1 MKKIILFFALL
12 LLISNTYSQVL
23 SDSTSKDNSTKAY
36 YLQKSK
42 NQREGAWV
50 LLIGG
55 MAIFAGTA
63 LYESHNLDF
72 NSPHRN
78 QGMVPIYISIA
89 CAAGSIPLFIA
100 AGKNKLNAI
109 KVTAYIKM
117 EKIPVLQQTGI
128 NLNISLN

>member
-1 MKKIILFFALL
+1 MKKAITSAV
-12 LLISNTYSQVL
+12 LLIIAASAFSQQSSYSIPQ
-23 SDSTSKDNSTKAY
+23 TSKDY
-36 YLQKSK
+36 FQKSK